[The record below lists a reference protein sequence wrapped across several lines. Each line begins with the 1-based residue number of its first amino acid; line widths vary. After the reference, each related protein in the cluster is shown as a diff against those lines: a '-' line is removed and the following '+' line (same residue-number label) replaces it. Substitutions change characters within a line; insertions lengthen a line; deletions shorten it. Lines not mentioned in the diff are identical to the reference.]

1 MKCIAQKQARYLQG
15 ACFSQCSRD
24 IRGSRGPTWRSTS
37 MCFAISYH
45 IHLFWFCFPK
55 QTSAPCGSQWVKR
68 RRSMHTT
75 ASTLLQLRSTS
86 ACYLCCCVRSLDMM
100 QVQVQTHMH
109 AHIWSGFVPAVH
121 LEAFFFTWYWWRSSA
136 SAEEPAL
143 STSIGCIFQQTSAVA
158 RLPRLTFY
166 VLVVLWWN
174 WSEIYSHTACACVG
188 AFYNV
193 WSKNEG

>member
-86 ACYLCCCVRSLDMM
+86 ACYLCCCVRSLDTM

-121 LEAFFFTWYWWRSSA
+121 LEAFFFHMVLVKEFSLSRRTGFKHKYRLH
-136 SAEEPAL
+136 L
-143 STSIGCIFQQTSAVA
+143 STNEC
-158 RLPRLTFY
+158 
-166 VLVVLWWN
+166 
-174 WSEIYSHTACACVG
+174 CG
-188 AFYNV
+188 AFTSPYFLCSCCFVVKLVRNL
-193 WSKNEG
+193 

>member
-1 MKCIAQKQARYLQG
+1 MYCTKTSSLSAGSLFFTVQPWYQRLKRTNVTKHQHVFCHLLPYSSVLVLFSKADICAMWLPMSQTPQKHAHN
-15 ACFSQCSRD
+15 SID
-24 IRGSRGPTWRSTS
+24 
-37 MCFAISYH
+37 
-45 IHLFWFCFPK
+45 
-55 QTSAPCGSQWVKR
+55 APPV
-68 RRSMHTT
+68 T
-75 ASTLLQLRSTS
+75 STS
-86 ACYLCCCVRSLDMM
+86 ACYLCCCVRSLDTM

-188 AFYNV
+188 SFYNV

>member
-1 MKCIAQKQARYLQG
+1 MKRVAQKQARYLQR

-75 ASTLLQLRSTS
+75 ASTLLQLRSAS
-86 ACYLCCCVRSLDMM
+86 ACYLCCCVRSLDTM

-109 AHIWSGFVPAVH
+109 AHLWSGFVH
-121 LEAFFFTWYWWRSSA
+121 LEALFADGRTGFKHKYRLH
-136 SAEEPAL
+136 L
-143 STSIGCIFQQTSAVA
+143 STNERCGVFTSPYFLCSCSFV
-158 RLPRLTFY
+158 
-166 VLVVLWWN
+166 VKLVRNL
-174 WSEIYSHTACACVG
+174 
-188 AFYNV
+188 
-193 WSKNEG
+193 